1 MAAYHNAGLERQ
13 SHSSSDRNGFI
24 ESIESVVGPAHRA
37 VAQLGSL
44 GGFESAM
51 KSRALFRILAY
62 LLVYLGLPVI
72 ASTVK
77 NQTVASVI
85 GIVYILLLI
94 PFGILRLI
102 DFYRTN
108 DGTTVL
114 SRVFNV
120 LFRVPLALFGFL
132 CLIAGVGIIGWV
144 LYNVLVERQ
153 KEYSG
158 PRFIV
163 GLGSFGV
170 AVPLVLYGWSTLR
183 SVVRRKDEP
192 SPEQREEG

>member
-1 MAAYHNAGLERQ
+1 
-13 SHSSSDRNGFI
+13 
-24 ESIESVVGPAHRA
+24 
-37 VAQLGSL
+37 
-44 GGFESAM
+44 M
-51 KSRALFRILAY
+51 KSRTLLRIVAY
-62 LLVYLGLPVI
+62 MLIYIGLPVVT
-72 ASTVK
+72 SKVK
-77 NQTVASVI
+77 NQTVASVL

-102 DFYRTN
+102 DFYRAN

-114 SRVFNV
+114 SRIFNV

-132 CLIAGVGIIGWV
+132 CLVAGVAIIGWV

-158 PRFIV
+158 SRFIV

-170 AVPLVLYGWSTLR
+170 GVP
-183 SVVRRKDEP
+183 
-192 SPEQREEG
+192 